1 MTREIVTSKR
11 NKNQRI
17 LTFKN
22 KMALLETVCIVTEI
36 KNTMGGR
43 RKRRQT

>member
-1 MTREIVTSKR
+1 MTREIVTSKK

-17 LTFKN
+17 VTFEN
-22 KMALLETVCIVTEI
+22 NMALLETVCIVVEI